1 MKKTVIVNGQLVHY
15 YCTGQGEAVILIHG
29 LCGSSLWWDRNVATI
44 AEHYQVYMI
53 DLPGFGNMRHARKQ
67 FTIHNCSA
75 YIHAWMQAIGL
86 AAAHLVGHSMGGY
99 ICMTLALQ
107 HPEQVR
113 SLVLI
118 DTIGIP
124 LHRSV
129 IQMLWPLVK
138 DAVRTAPTFWPILC
152 YDALRAGPIT
162 LWRAAQEIVA
172 LDATTTI
179 TSIKTSLLLLWGK
192 NDNLVPLTS
201 GEKIHTMIEG
211 ASLVILPKANHISMY
226 EEAQTFNEELLSFLR
241 KA

>member
-1 MKKTVIVNGQLVHY
+1 MVNGQLVHY
-15 YCTGQGEAVILIHG
+15 YCAGQGEAVILIHG
-29 LCGSSLWWDRNVATI
+29 LSGSSLWWDKNVAAI

-53 DLPGFGNMRHARKQ
+53 DLPGFGSMRHARKQ
-67 FTIHNCSA
+67 FTIHNCSI

-86 AAAHLVGHSMGGY
+86 KAAHLVGHSMGGY

-107 HPEQVR
+107 YPEQVK

-129 IQMLWPLVK
+129 IQMLWPLLK
-138 DAVRTAPTFWPILC
+138 DAVGTAPAFWPILC

-172 LDATTTI
+172 LDATATI
-179 TSIKTSLLLLWGK
+179 TALKTSLLLLWGK

-201 GEKIHTMIEG
+201 GKKIHAMIEG
-211 ASLVILPKANHISMY
+211 ASFVILPKANHISMY
-226 EEAQTFNEELLSFLR
+226 AEAQIFNEELLSFLSR
-241 KA
+241 A